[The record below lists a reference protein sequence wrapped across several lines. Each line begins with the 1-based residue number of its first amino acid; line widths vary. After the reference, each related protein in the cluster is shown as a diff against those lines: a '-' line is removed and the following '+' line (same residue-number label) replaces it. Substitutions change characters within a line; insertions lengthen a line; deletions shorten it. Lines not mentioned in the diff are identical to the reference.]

1 MKEKLT
7 QVRLFEEIIVSE
19 SKVQRSQTTG
29 VLMVTMKKVKE
40 DRLLKAERETA
51 EVKRNQAKDKIEKV
65 KEANL
70 AEVMQKKKKQS
81 NIEEKIKQDAELDDI
96 PDLE

>member
-1 MKEKLT
+1 
-7 QVRLFEEIIVSE
+7 
-19 SKVQRSQTTG
+19 
-29 VLMVTMKKVKE
+29 MVTMKKVKE

>member
-1 MKEKLT
+1 VKEKLT